1 MLLTAMLAMN
11 TAVAAPVDDKEMGV
25 GVSIG
30 YPVYAVTAKLW
41 GTADMLPGIM
51 EDGPGG
57 LAIYAGYKRYYSA
70 TFHLRA
76 NLEKDFWTPPFEF
89 GFADQ
94 AVYYGVG
101 VNADISL
108 GYFNL
113 GIGVGGVIG
122 WQLALN
128 AFPLE
133 IAFQIEPGVQFNL
146 LGDRYYY
153 NLIQFRYYGGLLA
166 RYYF

>member
-1 MLLTAMLAMN
+1 MQ
-11 TAVAAPVDDKEMGV
+11 
-25 GVSIG
+25 
-30 YPVYAVTAKLW
+30 
-41 GTADMLPGIM
+41 
-51 EDGPGG
+51 
-57 LAIYAGYKRYYSA
+57 
-70 TFHLRA
+70 
-76 NLEKDFWTPPFEF
+76 
-89 GFADQ
+89 Q

-153 NLIQFRYYGGLLA
+153 NLIQPRYYGGLLA